1 MPSVSTNLDPDAR
14 FLLANERTV
23 LAWLRTSIA
32 LQAGGVGV
40 LRFGSSLDLNELIGA
55 LLILLGAFAGA
66 AGFLRYRAADR
77 AIRRGAL
84 PPRGVAPE
92 VLALAVALIGL
103 VLLAVTLGHE
113 MG

>member
-1 MPSVSTNLDPDAR
+1 MARDIDPDAR

-40 LRFGSSLDLNELIGA
+40 LRFASSLDLNEVIGA
-55 LLILLGAFAGA
+55 TLILLGALGGA

-77 AIRRGAL
+77 AIRRGEL
-84 PPRGVAPE
+84 PPHGIAPE
-92 VLALAVALIGL
+92 ALAIAVTLLAI
-103 VLLAVTLGHE
+103 VLLAVTLVN
-113 MG
+113 

>member
-1 MPSVSTNLDPDAR
+1 MARDIDPDAR

-40 LRFGSSLDLNELIGA
+40 LRFAPALDLNELIGA
-55 LLILLGAFAGA
+55 ALILLGALGGA

-77 AIRRGAL
+77 AIRHGEL
-84 PPRGVAPE
+84 PPRGIAPE
-92 VLALAVALIGL
+92 ALAIAVTLLAI
-103 VLLAVTLGHE
+103 VLLAVTLKN
-113 MG
+113 